1 MSKGWCLLSD
11 YEVVYIFHPSLEDE
25 RIEEKIE
32 RFHGMLTG
40 ERGGEITAV
49 DHWGKRPLAYEIAD
63 QTTGHY
69 TVAHFS
75 APAEALPEF
84 ERLLKLDDEVLR
96 YLVVVNEGDLQ
107 TTPIPP
113 APKRDEESED
123 DGEDE

>member
-1 MSKGWCLLSD
+1 LSD

-69 TVAHFS
+69 TWPTSRPRPRRSPSSS
-75 APAEALPEF
+75 AC
-84 ERLLKLDDEVLR
+84 
-96 YLVVVNEGDLQ
+96 
-107 TTPIPP
+107 
-113 APKRDEESED
+113 
-123 DGEDE
+123 

>member
-1 MSKGWCLLSD
+1 MSKGRCLLRD
-11 YEVVYIFHPSLEDE
+11 YEVVYIFHPALEED
-25 RIEEKIE
+25 RIGEKIE
-32 RFHGMLTG
+32 RFHALLTTP
-40 ERGGEITAV
+40 GGEITAV

-75 APAEALPEF
+75 APSEALPEF
-84 ERLLKLDDEVLR
+84 ERLIKLDDEVLR

-107 TTPIPP
+107 TTPVPP
-113 APKRDEESED
+113 TPKRDEEADD